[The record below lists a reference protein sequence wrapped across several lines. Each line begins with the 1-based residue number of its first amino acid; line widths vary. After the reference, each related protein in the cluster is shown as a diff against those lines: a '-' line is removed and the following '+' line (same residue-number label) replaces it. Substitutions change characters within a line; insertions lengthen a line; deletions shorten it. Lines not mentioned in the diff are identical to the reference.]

1 MLKGIFTAVKGTQHS
16 CSRLD
21 IMLLHAVAACC
32 SPCQIWDKQVGA
44 FGIIWLDAG
53 SSDESLHL
61 QVGHYWPGLLPL
73 GPSPN
78 PESQLATP
86 TDSWTW
92 KNPSVPSLSPPR
104 RQSCA
109 TLPPTYLP
117 CPGRTC
123 ALLISSVLV
132 PWVCR
137 AIGKWLMGKWETEGK
152 VKGSLLSRQALQHG
166 ECRQLARALEA
177 SSLPGLQMVSQQI
190 P

>member
-1 MLKGIFTAVKGTQHS
+1 MVAAEAPVLPQETAPQHQPDCGTSTLMVHARHRSLLILSVPKRLLQMLKGIFTAVKGTQHS

-53 SSDESLHL
+53 SSDESWHL

-132 PWVCR
+132 LWVC
-137 AIGKWLMGKWETEGK
+137 
-152 VKGSLLSRQALQHG
+152 
-166 ECRQLARALEA
+166 
-177 SSLPGLQMVSQQI
+177 
-190 P
+190 